1 MANLTLEQQRALALA
16 NARLRLQQQSKVAP
30 KKKPEETGFLEDIK
44 DVGIAA
50 GKSALGI
57 AEGLLYPA
65 ERIGLAFP
73 GVKEAA
79 AVIKQKLEG
88 ARSEADIALEKAR
101 QQKITEA
108 ATDPG
113 AVARGISNV
122 RSFIEGP
129 ERPAQSRTVLSDIA
143 DAMSPARAVAK
154 LLPKTPEEAQR
165 EVTSVTSQ
173 FASPKEIAEF
183 IASQA
188 PATAATIF
196 TGGGARAAALAGG
209 LERAAANKIAE
220 RVAVGT
226 GITLNASDAG
236 YGAAQDVLAKGGTQ
250 AEADRAYAIAAAGA
264 AATSK
269 LAAKIPGL
277 EQQKFSSA
285 APAPGIIRGA
295 IRSAAGEAPQEFAEE
310 AGSQLSQNIAKLG
323 TAAETPISEG
333 VLSSGVLGAIGG
345 AGIAAP
351 TGALEGFSARGQAQA
366 APPPPPPP
374 PPGAEPLRTTTVS
387 YPNRDDPTAPTTR
400 TMDVMSEPDD
410 EGYVTVRDDTGKVFE
425 MKAADLDEM
434 EAASPAYAPPAEPV
448 VAPTPAPTVDPATN
462 LERISVASGTA
473 EGKKPAPRVISL
485 ANDVTEALAA
495 DDVVAAQD
503 IIQKRT
509 QALAKS
515 RMAEATKAQRQAEL
529 DEAQS
534 IVNDYRVEY
543 GQARAAGPAIV
554 ETGTT
559 PSSAVEQ
566 AREQNEAL
574 AKEEAQ
580 SEALRAAE
588 ERLRLQRESEF
599 ETASNIGQGSPASQA
614 QTARQQLFQSIIEDD
629 TIPNPAGAFRQALR
643 DRGLQNTELN
653 EAERR
658 QLQARRGFTK
668 PANIVPF
675 TGETVEA
682 EVIEPTPKVV
692 EPIDAEFTEVPTPL
706 PPAPPEVVAG
716 AAAPAPSRRAQLLSG
731 TATIEPGVPGVA
743 FGEPAPAADPY
754 ADVSTAVQDA
764 FDNGEITEQAHRL
777 LTGAI
782 ADKRATPEKIAD
794 ELDKAQARSAGEAV
808 AGGEK
813 ARDAAS
819 GSIIG
824 GTEVDIDAFRGR
836 TLNELLDEIS
846 SNKDGKHSAEDAFL
860 AERLNY
866 LVGQLQEA
874 GADVTLNILQ
884 AGDQSPISIARGSA
898 RGLAETDL
906 KTRKID
912 VYLRSPKLGRAG
924 NTTEIILHEALHAVS
939 TAVLLAVRNGRGTP
953 EMVQFAKD
961 LNDLR
966 NKVIQHFNQRV
977 KTLGKEGLTEFELS
991 MYENR
996 NNAFKNV
1003 AEFLT
1008 WGTTNDK
1015 AKEYL
1020 RSIKVGPGKNLL
1032 SKFIDAFRSL
1042 LGISPNDESA
1052 LARLADI
1059 VSPLFE
1065 TTAEGYKTTFVENGA
1080 ASQGQEAASDK
1091 MYAGRSITEPRAGE
1105 SEEAAKEREA
1115 IAADYAVAQQM
1126 ERAGESPETIRV
1138 ATGWERNP
1146 YDNEW
1151 RYLQPDDRASETR
1164 LLDDFISDFNY
1175 AEGAYATTFN
1185 SDGSLDLGDVLN
1197 HSDLYKIYPQARKI
1211 KFRIK
1216 DSTPDS
1222 GLQGSYDPETETIT
1236 FYTGAVDP
1244 LGTILHEVQ
1253 HWVQHKEGFAFGA
1266 NTSTIWDSLT
1276 ADQVKDEAE
1285 NSLSVLRRE
1294 QIEAIEVAQLLDY
1307 LRADK
1312 GFKAALRNGT
1322 ALDQDVLD
1330 DAFGRAFDSG
1340 LIVEDEAY
1348 DNAKS
1353 ELQLVL
1359 EKRAELGLTERPLN
1373 ATDLNDSIDALT
1385 KDIADKN
1392 ELMERI
1398 EGGDVLDNQSD
1409 AHDAAREA
1417 FENVTRRNS
1426 LRYNDTAG
1434 EIEARDVT
1442 KSRGL
1447 SRAELRQRG
1456 ALGTEKLR
1464 TPKQVVITSAE
1475 NAPPASSVAGPNAT
1489 VTPAT
1494 TQGAKL
1500 GFLANIRGFMSD
1512 MYRKHLYKY
1521 SGALKLDQKLAN
1533 ALGVKT
1539 LPKQMSLEDRASMY
1553 ETMRSGMLRD
1563 FNRMWFNPFKA
1574 MLKASGIDPQ
1584 DLSMYLWA
1592 RAATA
1597 RNALVAERNRDMPDG
1612 GSGMSNLD
1620 AEAVMSF
1627 YKASGLMRKLE
1638 PLVAFHDKLVDWML
1652 KQRVKAGL
1660 MSQEEADLL
1669 RKNQPF
1675 YTPLKGFAAD
1685 GDMFAAGDEDP
1696 HAGYDSKVQL
1706 GVRPKDYIKTTGRA
1720 SMPFDPMSNLISDAM
1735 QLTQRIAKNE
1745 VGKRFLS
1752 IIRDFPDLLGS
1763 AVKVYTDK
1771 KPKIVNKGIA
1781 APGSKKK
1788 TVGPLNMAANA
1799 KDFLVVKDGGQNFYI
1814 EFDEKTSDGEQMKR
1828 MFDNMTPK
1836 ELEGALKFLTKL
1848 GGFKKQLLTRFSAVF
1863 WPINFIRDV
1872 QDAVITAYSEQ
1883 TRIGSPVEGKKVA
1896 LRTLT
1901 NLGRPS
1907 TWKAVG
1913 QYMSGRDPVKAE
1925 EVENVLLLSQMV
1937 QDGGEVGRQFVLD
1950 AETIATD
1957 IKKDLAVIK
1966 NGGAENIWGAANN
1979 KRRALVRVVDHI
1991 NEFLSLV
1998 PRFAAYKAAIDEGV
2012 TPDDAAKFALDST
2025 LNLARKG
2032 EASQVVDNIWLFSN
2046 PAAQSLEK
2054 KKRIYSSKNGRRAM
2068 AGMMALGVGLHFFN
2082 MMMAG
2087 DDDDD
2092 GENDYQEMD
2101 ELTKMSNLVIYTG
2114 DGPPIKLPVG
2124 FLVGFETYLGQQ
2136 MARMV
2141 TNDGSGIGILEAAG
2155 NAASAFFATQI
2166 PAGEKVSNITDVPK
2180 LAVPDVLTPAV
2191 DLWRNKNAFDGQIY
2205 PEPYYEGQA
2214 VSGMARRSTGE
2225 FYKKFA
2231 QGLNSAGGG
2240 TEDVASGMDTPAE
2253 AWQYLINQSLLTG
2266 GAALPRDMAKYFEE
2280 GAPADLTKVP
2290 VVKRF
2295 VGDNREFSAQ
2305 NKYYDRVKKVEVIAG
2320 QYEGDNA
2327 DPDAYAESEEKF
2339 PVDSDTSVIEAFK
2352 EANKALRE
2360 LSKEKRAAQRDG
2372 GDGLDETLKSIE
2384 DRQREEYVKFNTIY
2398 NDVKRGQ

>member
-1 MANLTLEQQRALALA
+1 MATAQQLEAALMKADRAGDTRAATQIAAELKRVRAQGA
-16 NARLRLQQQSKVAP
+16 APAPAPAP
-30 KKKPEETGFLEDIK
+30 KKKPEEDGGFLQDVK
-44 DVGIAA
+44 DTAISL

-57 AEGLLYPA
+57 GESLLYPV
-65 ERIGLAFP
+65 ERIGLAP
-73 GVKEAA
+73 AGVKESL
-79 AVIKQKLEG
+79 AVIRQNLEG
-88 ARSEADIALEKAR
+88 ARSEASLAEQAR
-101 QQKITEA
+101 QQRDVQEA
-108 ATDPG
+108 TPG
-113 AVARGISNV
+113 VGSQILAGIG
-122 RSFIEGP
+122 RAG
-129 ERPAQSRTVLSDIA
+129 AQSI
-143 DAMSPARAVAK
+143 
-154 LLPKTPEEAQR
+154 
-165 EVTSVTSQ
+165 TSQ
-173 FASPKEIAEF
+173 DPAVMALGLLAKEFLPQTEQTAARQIETVRTPFRTGLGAAEF
-183 IASQA
+183 IASQV
-188 PATAATIF
+188 PATAATIL

-209 LERAAANKIAE
+209 LERAAANRIAQ
-220 RVAVGT
+220 RAAVGT
-226 GITLNASDAG
+226 GTTLNAADAG
-236 YGAAQDVLAKGGTQ
+236 YGAAQDVLAKGGTP

-264 AATSK
+264 AATSAV
-269 LAAKIPGL
+269 AAKLPGL
-277 EQQKFSSA
+277 EQTVFSGK
-285 APAPGIIRGA
+285 APAIGIVRGA
-295 IRSAAGEAPQEFAEE
+295 ARSAAGEAPQEFVEE
-310 AGSQLSQNIAKLG
+310 AGAQLSQNVAKLG
-323 TAAETPISEG
+323 TAAEVPIG
-333 VLSSGVLGAIGG
+333 KDVLSSGTLGALTG
-345 AGIAAP
+345 ASLAAP
-351 TGALEGFSARGQAQA
+351 VGAIQGATAKPEEA
-366 APPPPPPP
+366 APPPPST

-387 YPNRDDPTAPTTR
+387 YPNRDDPAAPTTR

-410 EGYVTVRDDTGKVFE
+410 EGYVTVRDDTGKTFE

-434 EAASPAYAPPAEPV
+434 EAASPAYAPSSEPSTKVSTAPAI
-448 VAPTPAPTVDPATN
+448 DPATN

-495 DDVVAAQD
+495 DDAVAAQD
-503 IIQKRT
+503 IIQKRMD
-509 QALAKS
+509 ALAKS

-543 GQARAAGPAIV
+543 GRARSEGPATVSAPTV
-554 ETGTT
+554 E
-559 PSSAVEQ
+559 PSSIEQ
-566 AREQNEAL
+566 AAEQNAAL
-574 AKEEAQ
+574 AEADAQ
-580 SEALRAAE
+580 AEAIRAAE

-643 DRGLQNTELN
+643 DRGLANVELN

-682 EVIEPTPKVV
+682 EVIEPTPTAV
-692 EPIDAEFTEVPTPL
+692 EPIEAEFTEVPTPL

-743 FGEPAPAADPY
+743 FDVPAAAPAATAEADPY
-754 ADVSTAVQDA
+754 ADVSAAVQDA

-794 ELDKAQARSAGEAV
+794 ELDKAQAKSAGEAV
-808 AGGEK
+808 AGGE
-813 ARDAAS
+813 RPGPS
-819 GSIIG
+819 RMMVGWG
-824 GTEVDIDAFRGR
+824 
-836 TLNELLDEIS
+836 
-846 SNKDGKHSAEDAFL
+846 EDA
-860 AERLNY
+860 E
-866 LVGQLQEA
+866 
-874 GADVTLNILQ
+874 
-884 AGDQSPISIARGSA
+884 P
-898 RGLAETDL
+898 
-906 KTRKID
+906 
-912 VYLRSPKLGRAG
+912 
-924 NTTEIILHEALHAVS
+924 
-939 TAVLLAVRNGRGTP
+939 
-953 EMVQFAKD
+953 M
-961 LNDLR
+961 
-966 NKVIQHFNQRV
+966 
-977 KTLGKEGLTEFELS
+977 EGLRKRAES
-991 MYENR
+991 R
-996 NNAFKNV
+996 KN
-1003 AEFLT
+1003 
-1008 WGTTNDK
+1008 
-1015 AKEYL
+1015 
-1020 RSIKVGPGKNLL
+1020 
-1032 SKFIDAFRSL
+1032 
-1042 LGISPNDESA
+1042 
-1052 LARLADI
+1052 
-1059 VSPLFE
+1059 
-1065 TTAEGYKTTFVENGA
+1065 
-1080 ASQGQEAASDK
+1080 ASDK
-1091 MYAGRSITEPRAGE
+1091 LMEELGKLGFDNITAIARDILDGGKAAGTYDPMDSIIRIAMKEDSEGMTSVLYHELVHYLKDHGFFTDAEWAAVLKMAKRDILTRGVIEFAYRGETRASKDEELVAEAFRYWMRQRAEGTNPSNRIFAKIRRFLIAIRDFFYSQGLRDSDAVFEAIRNGEFAAREDKGSAKRAEYKAGLSERPSPSPMYAGRSITEPRAGE
-1105 SEEAAKEREA
+1105 SEITAKEREA

-1197 HSDLYKIYPQARKI
+1197 HSDLYKLYPQARKI
-1211 KFRIK
+1211 KFRIE

-1285 NSLSVLRRE
+1285 NSLSVLRQE

-1353 ELQLVL
+1353 ELQSVL

-1417 FENVTRRNS
+1417 FEDVTRRNS

-1475 NAPPASSVAGPNAT
+1475 NAPPASSVAGPT
-1489 VTPAT
+1489 PTPAT

-1500 GFLANIRGFMSD
+1500 GFIANMRGFMSD
-1512 MYRKHLYKY
+1512 LYRKHLYKY

-1563 FNRMWFNPFKA
+1563 FKRMWLEPFKRA
-1574 MLKASGIDPQ
+1574 LKASGIDPQ

-1612 GSGMSNLD
+1612 GSGMINLD

-1627 YKASGLMRKLE
+1627 YKASGLMRKME
-1638 PLVAFHDKLVDWML
+1638 PLIKMHDQLVDWMI
-1652 KQRVKAGL
+1652 KQRVKYGIW
-1660 MSQEEADLL
+1660 SQEEADLL
-1669 RKNQPF
+1669 RKQQPF

-1685 GDMFAAGDEDP
+1685 GDMFAAGEEDP

-1706 GVRPKDYIKTTGRA
+1706 GVRPKDYIKATGRA

-1735 QLTQRIAKNE
+1735 QLTQNIAKNE

-1752 IIRDFPDLLGS
+1752 IVRDFPDLLGD

-1799 KDFLVVKDGGQNFYI
+1799 KRFLVVKDNGQNFYI

-1836 ELEGALKFLTKL
+1836 ELEGVVKFLAKL
-1848 GGFKKQLLTRFSAVF
+1848 GNLKKQLLTRFNPPF
-1863 WPINFIRDV
+1863 WAWNFGSDV
-1872 QDAVITAYSEQ
+1872 WDAITTAYSEKS
-1883 TRIGSPVEGKKVA
+1883 RLGSPVEGKAVA
-1896 LRTLT
+1896 LRTMK
-1901 NLGRPS
+1901 NLASPS
-1907 TWKAVG
+1907 TWMAVG
-1913 QYMSGRDPVKAE
+1913 RYISGRDPSNAE
-1925 EVENVLLLSQMV
+1925 AAENVLLLSQMV
-1937 QDGGEVGRQFVLD
+1937 QDGGEAGRQYLMD
-1950 AETIATD
+1950 AEAVAKE
-1957 IKKDLAVIK
+1957 IKRDVAVIK
-1966 NGGAENIWGAANN
+1966 TGGPKDIWGKANR
-1979 KRRALVRVVDHI
+1979 KREALVRIVDNI

-1998 PRFAAYKAAIDEGV
+1998 PRFAAYKAAIDAGV
-2012 TPDDAAKFALDST
+2012 QPDDAAKFALDST

-2032 EASQVVDNIWLFSN
+2032 EATEAVDNIYLFTN

-2054 KKRIYSSKNGRRAM
+2054 KGRIYKSKTGRRAL
-2068 AGMMALGVGLHFFN
+2068 AGMMGLGVGLHFFN

-2087 DDDDD
+2087 DEDDD
-2092 GENDYQEMD
+2092 GENDYQELD
-2101 ELTKMSNLVIYTG
+2101 EATKLKNLIIYTG
-2114 DGPPIKLPVG
+2114 DGEPLKLPIG
-2124 FLVGFETYLGQQ
+2124 FLVAFEVYLGQQ
-2136 MARMV
+2136 IARMI
-2141 TNDGSGIGILEAAG
+2141 TNDSSGIGIMQAAA
-2155 NAASAFFATQI
+2155 NAWDGFFSSQL
-2166 PAGEKVSNITDVPK
+2166 PAGEKIGSFGDIFKIVI
-2180 LAVPDVLTPAV
+2180 PDNFTFGL
-2191 DLWRNKNAFDGQIY
+2191 DLYRNRSYFDSKIY

-2214 VSGMARRSTGE
+2214 VSGMARESTGE
-2225 FYKKFA
+2225 FYKKLA
-2231 QGLNSAGGG
+2231 SAINRWGGG
-2240 TEDVASGMDTPAE
+2240 TEDVASDNFDIPAE
-2253 AWQYLINQSLLTG
+2253 GWQYAVNQTLLVG
-2266 GAALPRDMAKYFEE
+2266 GAGMPRDIFKAYEE
-2280 GAPADLTKVP
+2280 GDITKLP
-2290 VVKRF
+2290 VIKRF
-2295 VGDNREFSAQ
+2295 VGDSSEYAAQ
-2305 NKYYDRVKKVEVIAG
+2305 NKYYDRIKKVEVVAG
-2320 QYEGDNA
+2320 QYEGENA
-2327 DPDAYAESEEKF
+2327 DADKYAESEEKF
-2339 PVDSDTSVIEAFK
+2339 PVESDTTVIEAFK
-2352 EANKALRE
+2352 EANKELRE
-2360 LSKEKRAAQRDG
+2360 LSKEGREARREG
-2372 GDGLDETLKSIE
+2372 GDGLEETLKDIG
-2384 DRQREEYVKFNTIY
+2384 QRRNEVYVKFNTIY